1 MINPQMPNMP
11 GAGVVTDTLDFVKNL
26 WGSMGVPGA
35 AAMAT
40 PTLSVDDL
48 DKKITDLKAVEAW
61 LNVNTAMV
69 RGTIQALEVQRG
81 TIATIKAMSE
91 AMAQAMAQP
100 GGADKAPFGPGLFGQ
115 GKPASDTGG
124 SRQGAGG
131 DAGAEANG
139 STAGHGAAAGAE
151 AGGGTAGDSAAA
163 GAQPGAA
170 FTSAAVWWNL
180 LQDQFKQAVN
190 TAMSPDAASKFT
202 QAATDAANA
211 SSELSKSMAQT
222 MSGAAM
228 KAAAPEESAS
238 KKPSGKQAAKPR
250 NGTSKPQD
258 E

>member
-61 LNVNTAMV
+61 LNVNMAMV

-100 GGADKAPFGPGLFGQ
+100 ASADKAPFGPEFFGQ

-124 SRQGAGG
+124 AQQAASS
-131 DAGAEANG
+131 D
-139 STAGHGAAAGAE
+139 TAAGARAE
-151 AGGGTAGDSAAA
+151 TGSGTAGDGTAA

-170 FTSAAVWWNL
+170 FTSAAAWWNV
-180 LQDQFKQAVN
+180 LQDQFKQAVS

-202 QAATDAANA
+202 Q
-211 SSELSKSMAQT
+211 
-222 MSGAAM
+222 AAM

-250 NGTSKPQD
+250 NGKSKPHD